1 MARAKGAK
9 GAKGVS
15 LTTGKSVG
23 MAGEFRE
30 DQFQKVNLLKDIQ
43 KELVGMYDDVAKDT
57 TLDECYL

>member
-1 MARAKGAK
+1 MLFIILSSITIRDSTAMARAKGAK

-30 DQFQKVNLLKDIQ
+30 DQFQKVNLLKDI
-43 KELVGMYDDVAKDT
+43 
-57 TLDECYL
+57 